1 MSHRIEAKYTCH
13 GALVEGAGG
22 PLTGL
27 DPEESPLSLVRAAW
41 DDPGVREGRHCS
53 RNERQW
59 ACTMKS
65 QDGDFPTVD
74 ETSTP
79 AGASPNRP
87 VDVARV
93 GPGRTHS

>member
-1 MSHRIEAKYTCH
+1 MPAV
-13 GALVEGAGG
+13 GGVGG
-22 PLTGL
+22 PPTGF
-27 DPEESPLSLVRAAW
+27 DPEESPLSIVRAAR
-41 DDPGVREGRHCS
+41 DDLGVREGRHCS

-59 ACTMKS
+59 GCTMMS
-65 QDGDFPTVD
+65 QDGGSPTVD

-87 VDVARV
+87 FDAARI

>member
-1 MSHRIEAKYTCH
+1 MHLH
-13 GALVEGAGG
+13 LVFVEGAGG

-27 DPEESPLSLVRAAW
+27 DPEESPLSIVRAAR
-41 DDPGVREGRHCS
+41 DDPGAREGRHCS

-59 ACTMKS
+59 ECTMMS
-65 QDGDFPTVD
+65 QDGGFPTVD
-74 ETSTP
+74 ETSIP

-87 VDVARV
+87 FDAARI